1 MISKQSSPTWFIVAF
16 CIARITMGAFV
27 RYLNKRMMNLAWPLP
42 LSKLLFSITGPTLP
56 ILAHNM
62 NVSLPE
68 VNWAITVRQ
77 GCKTHRNKVFRRKL
91 IDPKNKIYCYHDGF
105 TGSRSYIW

>member
-1 MISKQSSPTWFIVAF
+1 MGMISKKSSPTWFIIAF

-27 RYLNKRMMNLAWPLP
+27 RYLNKRIVNLSRPLP
-42 LSKLLFSITGPTLP
+42 LSKLFFSITGPTLP

-77 GCKTHRNKVFRRKL
+77 GTIKL
-91 IDPKNKIYCYHDGF
+91 IKTNSPNKPKAQRI
-105 TGSRSYIW
+105 SVV

>member
-1 MISKQSSPTWFIVAF
+1 MGIISKQSSPTWFIVAF

-27 RYLNKRMMNLAWPLP
+27 RYLNREFGLATPTF
-42 LSKLLFSITGPTLP
+42 KKNFSITGPTLP

-77 GCKTHRNKVFRRKL
+77 GIPNHSQTTVRTALGLVQKK
-91 IDPKNKIYCYHDGF
+91 IDCHHDGF
-105 TGSRSYIW
+105 AGSRPDIW